1 MSKNL
6 NISLRVTEKG
16 REFIEKMADEDER
29 SVSSIMNK
37 MVEHFMQEGSPAKA
51 LKKLYKR

>member
-6 NISLRVTEKG
+6 NISLRVTEEG
-16 REFIEKMADEDER
+16 RMFVEKMGEMDER

-37 MVEHFMQEGSPAKA
+37 MIEHFMQEGTPTKA